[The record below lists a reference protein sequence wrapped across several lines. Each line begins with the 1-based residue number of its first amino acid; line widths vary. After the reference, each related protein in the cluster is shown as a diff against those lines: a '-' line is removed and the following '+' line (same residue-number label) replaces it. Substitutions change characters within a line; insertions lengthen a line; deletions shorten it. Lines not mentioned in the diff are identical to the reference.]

1 VVELLE
7 VVLVGLA
14 CPLLLPLIVEDK
26 EEGKDDTKRKVE

>member
-1 VVELLE
+1 MVELLE

-26 EEGKDDTKRKVE
+26 EEGKDDTERKVK